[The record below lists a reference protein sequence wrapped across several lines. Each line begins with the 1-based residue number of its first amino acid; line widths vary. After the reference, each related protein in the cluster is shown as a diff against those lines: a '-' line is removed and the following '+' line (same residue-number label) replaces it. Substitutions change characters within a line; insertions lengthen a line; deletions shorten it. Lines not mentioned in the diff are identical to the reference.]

1 MTPILKRKAL
11 VLGGWMFLILGVF
24 GLFLPFL
31 QGILFLLVGL
41 ILLAK
46 TQPRFRLLKIRLK
59 KRYPKYAA
67 AFEAAEARAAAFGRG
82 ELAKYFG
89 NKPTGKD

>member
-1 MTPILKRKAL
+1 MTPTLKRRLL
-11 VLGGWMFLILGVF
+11 VVGGWAFLVFGIL

-46 TQPRFRLLKIRLK
+46 AQPRFRLLKMRLK

-67 AFEAAEARAAAFGRG
+67 AFEAAEARAMAFGEGKFFDNFRN
-82 ELAKYFG
+82 
-89 NKPTGKD
+89 NKRK